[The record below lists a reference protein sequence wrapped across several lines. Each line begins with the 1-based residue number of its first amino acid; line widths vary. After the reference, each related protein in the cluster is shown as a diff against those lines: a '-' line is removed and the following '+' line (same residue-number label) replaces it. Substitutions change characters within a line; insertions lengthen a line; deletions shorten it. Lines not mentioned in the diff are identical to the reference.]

1 MTTSTSASVG
11 TATETGSP
19 LRTLFAFHV
28 TQDFFSTEPGEWP
41 AIAATIRTA
50 FDDLAGRYGVDVL
63 GTLDDDQLTV
73 GAATGGG
80 PATAY
85 VLADVPDLDTVR
97 RVCNILREQTHGPH
111 LLCKYLR
118 VEARI
123 GRPLFFATR

>member
-1 MTTSTSASVG
+1 MTTTSASIG
-11 TATETGSP
+11 TATDASSP

-28 TQDFFSTEPGEWP
+28 TQDFFSTAPGEWP
-41 AIAATIRTA
+41 AIATTLRTA
-50 FDDLAGRYGVDVL
+50 FDDLAGRYGAHVL

-73 GAATGGG
+73 GAATAGS

-85 VLADVPDLDTVR
+85 VLADVPDLHTVKQI
-97 RVCNILREQTHGPH
+97 CNILREQTHGPH
-111 LLCKYLR
+111 LLCTFLR